1 LSPSEEDPIGY
12 FLIFFPNFRGIY
24 PGNVTVTI
32 ENKQYKNVCITTN
45 QPY

>member
-1 LSPSEEDPIGY
+1 
-12 FLIFFPNFRGIY
+12 
-24 PGNVTVTI
+24 VTVTI